1 MTMTQTKLITG
12 KVARVLNSREVALN
26 RGANDGVEPG
36 MVFRII
42 SPAGFEVTDPD
53 TGEVLG
59 SVENVKFRVRVVSV
73 QDRICVARTFKF
85 KRINVGGNGFTRKKS
100 SKLFDPPRWV
110 KRYETLKSK
119 DAAQNAGAD
128 EHVSIG
134 DLAVQEP
141 PIQRS

>member
-1 MTMTQTKLITG
+1 MTTTQTKLITG

-36 MVFRII
+36 MVFRIL
-42 SPAGFEVTDPD
+42 SPDGFEVTDPD

-85 KRINVGGNGFTRKKS
+85 KRINVGGDGFTRKRS

-110 KRYETLKSK
+110 KRYETLKAE
-119 DAAQNAGAD
+119 DATQDAD
-128 EHVSIG
+128 SDEYVSIG
-134 DLAVQEP
+134 DPVAQEP